1 MEKFAYKIK
10 EMLQE
15 KISLYQ
21 KLLGILSREKRYIVD
36 MDLDSLWKITEEK
49 QKLARS
55 IEGVKERILYITGQ
69 QPAIHESGRG
79 VPDLDTV
86 ISNLPVPKD
95 AKSDMKKTKIDL
107 DALKK
112 EVSLAASENKEYVE
126 EYLGVIQDIF
136 SKATEKATER
146 KYSSSGSVKQN
157 QQSNHFIRAEV

>member
-55 IEGVKERILYITGQ
+55 IEGVKERILYIAGQ
-69 QPAIHESGRG
+69 QPAIHESGRS

-95 AKSDMKKTKIDL
+95 TKSDMKKTKIDL